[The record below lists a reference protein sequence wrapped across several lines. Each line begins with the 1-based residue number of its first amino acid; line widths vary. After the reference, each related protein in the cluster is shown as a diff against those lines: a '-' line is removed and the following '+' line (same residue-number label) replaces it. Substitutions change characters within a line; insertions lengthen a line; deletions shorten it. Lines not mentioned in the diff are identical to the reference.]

1 MFSLLMAFTVL
12 VGRDRD
18 IDSLGHREIYKLS
31 LSANEGLQ
39 MAFPPWSIFH
49 LRSPFFFLHVYNS
62 FI

>member
-1 MFSLLMAFTVL
+1 MRMYMFSLLMAFTVL

-39 MAFPPWSIFH
+39 MAFPP
-49 LRSPFFFLHVYNS
+49 
-62 FI
+62 